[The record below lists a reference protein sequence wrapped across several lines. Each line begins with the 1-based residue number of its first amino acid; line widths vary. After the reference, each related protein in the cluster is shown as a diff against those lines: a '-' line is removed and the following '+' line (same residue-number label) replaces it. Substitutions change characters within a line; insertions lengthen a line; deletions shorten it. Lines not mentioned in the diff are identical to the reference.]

1 MLFCTFCKGVSA
13 GASALLLGLAAF
25 RHEVDVQMVV
35 GHLHA
40 VLVEGIAQRLVER
53 VVGVPVILYG
63 VQQRTAYSMELA
75 P

>member
-1 MLFCTFCKGVSA
+1 MMRGIFSFEENIPLTFLRFLQRCERGV
-13 GASALLLGLAAF
+13 SALLLGLAAF

-53 VVGVPVILYG
+53 V
-63 VQQRTAYSMELA
+63 
-75 P
+75 